1 MTFKNH
7 PVLLVGC
14 GKEDEGFLHYAAA
27 RGAGQY
33 LFHFVIGLWYA
44 PAPCA
49 RGPILAM
56 RRHLHPIMRAV
67 LAAALPVLPHAS
79 WAIDYDHI
87 LVNDPSGSS
96 EIFLRPGDTVTN
108 ADQLTGLGAAVDVS
122 VAGNSVHAEGVTIST
137 SRPNDGNLLANPVGV
152 RATGGGTVTLLD
164 STVTTEGDRS
174 RGGHALYAEDAGSAI
189 TATDSRLVTHG
200 INADGVQVERGALVT
215 LKNVEVTTHGDF
227 ANGIR
232 VNGVGSTLKADGVT
246 ITNASEQGRTGVVGS
261 QGRRST

>member
-1 MTFKNH
+1 M
-7 PVLLVGC
+7 
-14 GKEDEGFLHYAAA
+14 
-27 RGAGQY
+27 
-33 LFHFVIGLWYA
+33 
-44 PAPCA
+44 
-49 RGPILAM
+49 
-56 RRHLHPIMRAV
+56 
-67 LAAALPVLPHAS
+67 
-79 WAIDYDHI
+79 
-87 LVNDPSGSS
+87 
-96 EIFLRPGDTVTN
+96 
-108 ADQLTGLGAAVDVS
+108 
-122 VAGNSVHAEGVTIST
+122 
-137 SRPNDGNLLANPVGV
+137 GV

-232 VNGVGSTLKADGVT
+232 ERRRLDAQGRRRDDHQCVGT
-246 ITNASEQGRTGVVGS
+246 GRTGVVGS

>member
-1 MTFKNH
+1 
-7 PVLLVGC
+7 
-14 GKEDEGFLHYAAA
+14 
-27 RGAGQY
+27 
-33 LFHFVIGLWYA
+33 
-44 PAPCA
+44 
-49 RGPILAM
+49 
-56 RRHLHPIMRAV
+56 MRAV

-189 TATDSRLVTHG
+189 TATDSAWSPRHQCRRRAGGTGRPRHTEECRSHH
-200 INADGVQVERGALVT
+200 ARRFRQR
-215 LKNVEVTTHGDF
+215 
-227 ANGIR
+227 IR
-232 VNGVGSTLKADGVT
+232 
-246 ITNASEQGRTGVVGS
+246 
-261 QGRRST
+261 

>member
-1 MTFKNH
+1 
-7 PVLLVGC
+7 
-14 GKEDEGFLHYAAA
+14 
-27 RGAGQY
+27 
-33 LFHFVIGLWYA
+33 
-44 PAPCA
+44 
-49 RGPILAM
+49 
-56 RRHLHPIMRAV
+56 MRAV

-227 ANGIR
+227 ANGI
-232 VNGVGSTLKADGVT
+232 G
-246 ITNASEQGRTGVVGS
+246 
-261 QGRRST
+261 